1 VTPPSHALVVAD
13 GDAPKRAALDAAWPG
28 WADDLDLVVAAD
40 GGAIA
45 AEGLGFTI
53 DLVVGDGDSLASA
66 DVTRLREAGVDV
78 RLVPADKDET
88 DTELALLEAARRG
101 AARITIVG
109 ALGGL
114 RVDHEL
120 ANVALLGHPALAGM
134 DVAIVDPRGRIVLVD
149 APAPGGGPLTRS
161 LAGPVGAIVSLLPL
175 DGDAAGVT
183 TAGFRYPLRD
193 EPLPIGPTRGL
204 SNVRDAADASVTIR
218 TGRLLIV
225 EAPATLG
232 R

>member
-1 VTPPSHALVVAD
+1 VVAD

-28 WADDLDLVVAAD
+28 WADDLGLVVAAD

-45 AEGLGFTI
+45 AERLGFTI
-53 DLVVGDGDSLASA
+53 DLVVGDGDSLGHA
-66 DVTRLREAGVDV
+66 DVTRLRRAGVDV

-88 DTELALLEAARRG
+88 DTELALLEAVRRG
-101 AARITIVG
+101 AMRITIVG
-109 ALGGL
+109 ALGGP

-120 ANVALLGHPALAGM
+120 ANVALLAHPSLAGV
-134 DVAIVDPRGRIVLVD
+134 DVAIVDPRGRIALID
-149 APAPGGGPLTRS
+149 APARGGGPLTRS
-161 LAGPVGAIVSLLPL
+161 LPGPVGAVVSLLPL
-175 DGDAAGVT
+175 DGDAGGVT

-193 EPLPIGPTRGL
+193 EPLPLGPARGL
-204 SNVRDAADASVTIR
+204 SNVRDAAEAAVTLR
-218 TGRLLIV
+218 RGRLLVV